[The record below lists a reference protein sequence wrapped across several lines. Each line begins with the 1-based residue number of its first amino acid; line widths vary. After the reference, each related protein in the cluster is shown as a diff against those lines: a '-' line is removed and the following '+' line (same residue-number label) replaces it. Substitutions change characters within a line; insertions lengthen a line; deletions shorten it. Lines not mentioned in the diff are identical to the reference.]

1 MAEKS
6 QWNSQLA
13 FLFAMIGA
21 AVGLGNIWRFS
32 YVVYSN
38 GGGTFFIPY
47 LIAIAILG
55 IPFLILEYGIG
66 YSFKDSFSNILK
78 RINPKLE
85 FVSWTLVLL
94 VFIVLIYYMAIL
106 SWDLVYLG
114 SSFTFS
120 WGNDVAL
127 YFVHNVGGSSTLSNM
142 ANFIIPTVIGVLV
155 IWFFVWFISHR
166 DLNDGIGKISMIL
179 IPSLFLLM
187 IGIVIYALTLPGAGI
202 GIQTL
207 LQPDWSKLTDINI
220 WLAAFS
226 QILFSLSM
234 GQAIA
239 LTYASYLPEGS
250 KLNDNVL
257 IVVLA
262 NSSFEVFTAFGIF
275 SILGFMSFTSGTPMV
290 QLVSEGTS
298 LIFVVFPMIFNIMG
312 FAGRILAPV
321 LFLAILFA
329 GITSAVGIFEP
340 MVSSTEEKLNWSRKK
355 TVTLLSIIG
364 CVFSLFFTTG
374 ISSYLVGV
382 VDGFVNEFG
391 ILFLIAIQ
399 CIIFAWIYDV
409 DSLIPVV
416 NENSRFK
423 VGTLWKV
430 IIKYVLPVFLIGM
443 WLVGIY
449 DLFTDVNLFE
459 VTLYIVITVLVL
471 VFSGI
476 LTKIKSD

>member
-85 FVSWTLVLL
+85 FVSWALVLL

-449 DLFTDVNLFE
+449 DLFTDVNSFE
-459 VTLYIVITVLVL
+459 ITLYIVITVLVL

>member
-1 MAEKS
+1 
-6 QWNSQLA
+6 
-13 FLFAMIGA
+13 
-21 AVGLGNIWRFS
+21 
-32 YVVYSN
+32 
-38 GGGTFFIPY
+38 
-47 LIAIAILG
+47 
-55 IPFLILEYGIG
+55 
-66 YSFKDSFSNILK
+66 
-78 RINPKLE
+78 
-85 FVSWTLVLL
+85 
-94 VFIVLIYYMAIL
+94 MAIL

-142 ANFIIPTVIGVLV
+142 ANFIVPTVIGVLV

-187 IGIVIYALTLPGAGI
+187 IGIVIYALTLPGVGI

-257 IVVLA
+257 LVVLA

-329 GITSAVGIFEP
+329 GITSTVGIFEP
-340 MVSSTEEKLNWSRKK
+340 MVSSKEEKLNWSRKK

-423 VGTLWKV
+423 VGTLESYHQ
-430 IIKYVLPVFLIGM
+430 ICFAG
-443 WLVGIY
+443 
-449 DLFTDVNLFE
+449 LFNRNVAGWH
-459 VTLYIVITVLVL
+459 I
-471 VFSGI
+471 
-476 LTKIKSD
+476 

>member
-1 MAEKS
+1 MVEKN
-6 QWNSQLA
+6 QWNSQWS

-85 FVSWTLVLL
+85 FISWVSILL
-94 VFIVLIYYMAIL
+94 VFTVLIYYMVIL
-106 SWDLVYLG
+106 SWDLSYIA

-120 WGNDVAL
+120 WGNDVAA
-127 YFVHNVGGSSTLSNM
+127 YFVHNVGGSSNLS
-142 ANFIIPTVIGVLV
+142 ALSSFILPTTIGLLV
-155 IWFFVWFISHR
+155 IWIIVWFISHR
-166 DLNDGIGKISMIL
+166 DLNDGIGKVSMIL
-179 IPSLFLLM
+179 IPSLFIIM
-187 IGIVIYALTLPGAGI
+187 IGIVLFALTLPGASI

-207 LQPDWSKLTDINI
+207 LQPDWSKLGDINI

-239 LTYASYLPEGS
+239 MTYASYLPEGS
-250 KLNDNVL
+250 KLTDNVL
-257 IVVLA
+257 LVVLA

-275 SILGFMSFTSGTPMV
+275 SILGYMSFSTGTPMV
-290 QLVSEGTS
+290 QLVSEGTG

-312 FAGRILAPV
+312 SVGHIVAPF

-355 TVTLLSIIG
+355 TVTLLSIVG
-364 CVFSLFFTTG
+364 CMFSLIFTTG

-409 DSLIPVV
+409 DSLIPVI
-416 NENSRFK
+416 NENSSFK
-423 VGTLWKV
+423 VGSIWKA
-430 IIKYVLPVFLIGM
+430 IIKYVLPIFLIGM
-443 WLVGIY
+443 WLIGVY
-449 DLFTDVNLFE
+449 DLFSDVDAFE
-459 VTLYIVITVLVL
+459 AIVYVIIMVLIL
-471 VFSGI
+471 LFSGI
-476 LTKIKSD
+476 MTKINAD